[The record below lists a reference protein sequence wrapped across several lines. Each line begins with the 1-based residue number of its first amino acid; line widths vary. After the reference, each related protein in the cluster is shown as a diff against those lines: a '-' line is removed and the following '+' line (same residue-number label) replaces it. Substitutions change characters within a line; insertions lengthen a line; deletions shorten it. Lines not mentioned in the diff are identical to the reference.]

1 MEPTTGPTV
10 SARPELVPEEAA
22 SPPHRAAGGRR
33 PALWLSLTILAFD
46 QITKAAVRALLP
58 VHASRTVVPG
68 FLDFTH
74 VQNTGAAFGL
84 LNAAEFPFKAALLAL
99 VATIALVGIA
109 VYAAR
114 LSVHQRVAR
123 LGLSL
128 VLGGAAGNLVD
139 RLAVGYV
146 VDFVDLYWRGY
157 HFWAFNVADSAITI
171 GVALMLIDMLELG
184 SHASK
189 TV

>member
-1 MEPTTGPTV
+1 MEPTTEPTV
-10 SARPELVPEEAA
+10 GAQPELRPGETAA
-22 SPPHRAAGGRR
+22 PPHRAGGGAR
-33 PALWLSLTILAFD
+33 PALWVSVAVLVFD

-68 FLDFTH
+68 FLGFTH

-99 VATIALVGIA
+99 VATLALVGIA
-109 VYAAR
+109 AYAAR
-114 LSVHQRVAR
+114 LSIHQRVAR
-123 LGLSL
+123 LGLGL
-128 VLGGAAGNLVD
+128 ILGGAAGNLVD

-146 VDFVDLYWRGY
+146 VDFVDVYWRGY

-171 GVALMLIDMLELG
+171 GVSLMLVDMLELG